1 MSTWY
6 EIKNKDDLDLSDDK
20 KNLQIE
26 VSDVMGLPDYFGSTY
41 LEIPIEFIKSL
52 IEGK

>member
-6 EIKNKDDLDLSDDK
+6 KIKDKDDLDISDDK
-20 KNLQIE
+20 KNLIIE
-26 VSDVMGLPDYFGSTY
+26 VTEAMKFPDYFGSTY